1 MSGKLVQ
8 LSVLSLALLAVVT
21 AQTAA
26 KTKVTSCY
34 QCNSAEENQGKC
46 ETTDELDEKWK
57 KPCAPP
63 VSSNSKF
70 TDAVGCRK
78 MTQKVED
85 HTRVVRECAYTG
97 GDVDG
102 QKRTGNKGILIYYY
116 QCSADNCNGSPT
128 IVASFG
134 ALLLACVVSLLRQ

>member
-8 LSVLSLALLAVVT
+8 LSMLSLALLAVVT

-34 QCNSAEENQGKC
+34 QCNSADEGQEKC
-46 ETTDELDEKWK
+46 ETTGELLDSWR

-78 MTQKVED
+78 MTQ
-85 HTRVVRECAYTG
+85 VR
-97 GDVDG
+97 
-102 QKRTGNKGILIYYY
+102 
-116 QCSADNCNGSPT
+116 
-128 IVASFG
+128 
-134 ALLLACVVSLLRQ
+134 